1 VNFEAEAQAF
11 GPSSLLCRYAQRHEA
26 MSMWVLAALAG
37 WIALS
42 IPAVLV
48 AGRFLALTRVPDSVP
63 ERAPQRATFAQAPSD
78 ERRRVAVVDDD
89 PSFRA
94 LLTTTL
100 ASGALEVAEAPSAAE
115 ARDLI
120 RLWRPDI
127 VLLDVAMP
135 GLDGLSF
142 CRELKD
148 RPGPPIVVLITG
160 TELARGEA
168 DAAGADAVLPKP
180 FSPLQ
185 LLAVMDRLTG
195 AAAAAPLVV
204 SGPAVAGDADQL
216 LHYARDLNGMLE
228 RERTQRRL
236 LETAYRQTV
245 TALATTLEARDTGTR
260 LHSLR
265 VARYALALAGRHG
278 DELLDDPSLVYGFL
292 LHDIGKI
299 GVPDNILLKPAAL
312 APLERR
318 IMQRHPVLGEE
329 ILGDVAL
336 LEGEGLRVVRSHHER
351 WDGSGYPD
359 ALGGTKIPLGAR
371 IFAVA
376 DALDAM
382 TTKRPYRAASSW
394 SHAAR
399 EVKAQ
404 SGRQFDPDVVET
416 FGKAEPALRGI
427 FDELNQ
433 VAA

>member
-1 VNFEAEAQAF
+1 
-11 GPSSLLCRYAQRHEA
+11 
-26 MSMWVLAALAG
+26 MSMWSWLLAAAAG
-37 WIALS
+37 WIAIS
-42 IPAVLV
+42 FPAVLV
-48 AGRFLALTRVPDSVP
+48 AGRFLALTRIPDARP
-63 ERAPQRATFAQAPSD
+63 EPSAQRATVVPSARAA
-78 ERRRVAVVDDD
+78 RRRVAVVDDD

-94 LLTTTL
+94 LLTATL
-100 ASGALEVAEAPSAAE
+100 GSDELHVAEAPSALE

-120 RLWRPDI
+120 RLWRPEI

-142 CRELKD
+142 CRELKG
-148 RPGPPIVVLITG
+148 GPSAPIVVLVTG
-160 TELARGEA
+160 TELAHGAA
-168 DAAGADAVLPKP
+168 DAAGADAVLGKP
-180 FSPLQ
+180 FRPLE
-185 LLAVMDRLTG
+185 LVAVVDRLTG
-195 AAAAAPLVV
+195 AAAPQVMRAAEVDEGEP
-204 SGPAVAGDADQL
+204 DQL
-216 LHYARDLNGMLE
+216 LHYARDLNAVLELE
-228 RERTQRRL
+228 RVQRRR
-236 LETAYRQTV
+236 LEVAYRQTV

-260 LHSLR
+260 LHSVR
-265 VARYALALAGRHG
+265 VTQYALALAGRH
-278 DELLDDPSLVYGFL
+278 DAKLLDDPSLVYGCL

-299 GVPDNILLKPAAL
+299 GVPDKILLKPAAL

-359 ALGGTKIPLGAR
+359 ALGRESIPVGAR

-376 DALDAM
+376 DAIDAM
-382 TTKRPYRAASSW
+382 TTTRPYRAAHPWSS
-394 SHAAR
+394 AAR

-404 SGRQFDPDVVET
+404 SGRQFDPEVVET
-416 FGKAEPALRGI
+416 FERAEPALRGI

>member
-1 VNFEAEAQAF
+1 
-11 GPSSLLCRYAQRHEA
+11 
-26 MSMWVLAALAG
+26 MTTWVLAAIAG
-37 WIALS
+37 WVASS
-42 IPAVLV
+42 IPAVVV
-48 AGRFLALTRVPDSVP
+48 AGRFLSLTSVPDTVAEPS
-63 ERAPQRATFAQAPSD
+63 RPQVKVTHAQPVSD

-89 PSFRA
+89 RSFRA
-94 LLTTTL
+94 LLATTL
-100 ASGALEVAEAPSAAE
+100 ASESLEVAEAPSAAE

-148 RPGPPIVVLITG
+148 RAGPPIVVLVTG
-160 TELARGEA
+160 AELAAGDA
-168 DAAGADAVLPKP
+168 DAAGADAVLAKP

-185 LLAVMDRLTG
+185 LLGVMDRLTG

-204 SGPAVAGDADQL
+204 TGTAVAGDAEPDQL
-216 LHYARDLNGMLE
+216 LRYARDLNSMFELERAQRRMLE
-228 RERTQRRL
+228 N
-236 LETAYRQTV
+236 AYRQTV
-245 TALATTLEARDTGTR
+245 TALATTLEARDMGTR

-265 VARYALALAGRHG
+265 VTRYALALAARHG
-278 DELLDDPSLVYGFL
+278 NELVGDPSLVYGFL

-299 GVPDNILLKPAAL
+299 GVPDSILLKPGAL

-359 ALGGTKIPLGAR
+359 ALGGSTIPLGAR

-382 TTKRPYRAASSW
+382 TTNRPYRDAHPW
-394 SHAAR
+394 PVAAR
-399 EVKAQ
+399 EVRAQ
-404 SGRQFDPDVVET
+404 AGRQFDPEVVGT
-416 FGKAEPALRGI
+416 FEEAEPALRQI
-427 FDELNQ
+427 FYELDK